1 MPSSA
6 VRESTENRSLP
17 NDTHRAI
24 PSAPPMSP
32 STDKNYEREDVN
44 IRNHDNNS
52 EFILEPLLAYILF
65 SLQSSTS
72 ENISKA
78 VLGHFTPE
86 QIFNAKEVLWGKCDV
101 KVIGQKVRRR
111 GSNVRSEQDANLQDI
126 IAALM
131 KLDKVDKL
139 PCVVIDAGSLGI
151 IPRSH
156 PEELNNISLLDRLNR
171 LEARVTSLQQ
181 GVDTS
186 LRLHADDVERPAGA
200 TKLYSEVTAAAV
212 SKQTPVKLNDSSITN
227 NKTIKDNGVRQQIQ
241 QKTQQVQQQSSQP
254 HQGQQPIPQIS
265 QQEEN
270 ASQQQCQQQQQDTN
284 AIHFRSEPEQRI
296 NRPPQRQPL
305 RGRGRGRGSTNLRG
319 LGRLNHPP
327 RGPVDDRYSSNMS
340 LGRDSWRSSTQA
352 LPVYEDGD
360 GFQYQRQTMRNIRQK
375 ENKRRRVITGTARG
389 QERRAQGA
397 PEPSRHLFIYRVSTT
412 TLTSDLSQDVSEM
425 GFTVRDLQCLSHD
438 NAMFKSFKLT
448 VPKSEF
454 ADLFDGNIWPQG
466 IRVRKFIPPRSGS
479 NEQSI

>member
-1 MPSSA
+1 MI
-6 VRESTENRSLP
+6 E
-17 NDTHRAI
+17 
-24 PSAPPMSP
+24 
-32 STDKNYEREDVN
+32 
-44 IRNHDNNS
+44 
-52 EFILEPLLAYILF
+52 
-65 SLQSSTS
+65 
-72 ENISKA
+72 
-78 VLGHFTPE
+78 
-86 QIFNAKEVLWGKCDV
+86 
-101 KVIGQKVRRR
+101 QKVRRR

-151 IPRSH
+151 ISRSH
-156 PEELNNISLLDRLNR
+156 PEELNNISLLDRLKR

-181 GVDTS
+181 GVETS
-186 LRLHADDVERPAGA
+186 LRLHADDVERPTGA
-200 TKLYSEVTAAAV
+200 IKLYSEVTAAAV
-212 SKQTPVKLNDSSITN
+212 SRQPPVKLNDSSITN
-227 NKTIKDNGVRQQIQ
+227 KKTIKDNGVRQQIQ

-270 ASQQQCQQQQQDTN
+270 ASQQQCQHQQQDINTL
-284 AIHFRSEPEQRI
+284 HFHSEPAQRV
-296 NRPPQRQPL
+296 NRLPQRQPL
-305 RGRGRGRGSTNLRG
+305 RERGRGSTNLRG
-319 LGRLNHPP
+319 FGRLNYPP

-340 LGRDSWRSSTQA
+340 LGRDSWRSSSQA

-360 GFQYQRQTMRNIRQK
+360 GSQYQRQTMRNIRQK

-389 QERRAQGA
+389 QERRAQGGA
-397 PEPSRHLFIYRVSTT
+397 PDPSRHLFIYRVSTT
-412 TLTSDLSQDVSEM
+412 TLISDLIVRTFPKWV
-425 GFTVRDLQCLSHD
+425 FTVRDLQCLSHD